1 MYQGA
6 DSRTQETAMRDTA
19 GRLPGGAR
27 QRAYRSA
34 RSHSGRV
41 RAAKVI
47 LPILAVAGIL
57 LTVGWM
63 WLSRVTPDIGMD
75 LSSTAIRDGKL
86 IMANPKLDGLTS
98 GDQPYSV
105 RAARAIQD
113 LGGTNTVELERL
125 QADVPLNADVM
136 ARVTSNAGI
145 YDSEANTLD
154 LLNSIRV
161 ETSDGMSAELETAAI
176 NLQKGSMSTPDPVR
190 ISMPGAVIEA
200 DRLTIEDKGRR
211 LLFESRVKLVVQPGQ
226 FKPGESFGQ
235 PAGNAG
241 AQTGN

>member
-1 MYQGA
+1 MA
-6 DSRTQETAMRDTA
+6 TQETA
-19 GRLPGGAR
+19 RLPDASR

-47 LPILAVAGIL
+47 LPLLAVMGIL
-57 LTVGWM
+57 VTVGWM

-75 LSSTAIRDGKL
+75 LTSTAIRDGKL

-113 LGGTNTVELERL
+113 LTGTKTIDLERL
-125 QADVPLNADVM
+125 QADVPLSADVT
-136 ARVTSNAGI
+136 ARITSNAGR
-145 YDSEANTLD
+145 YNSEANTLD
-154 LLNSIRV
+154 LMDMIRV
-161 ETSDGMSAELETAAI
+161 DTTDGMSAELETAAI
-176 NLQKGSMSTPDPVR
+176 DLQKGSMATPDPVR

-200 DRLTIEDKGRR
+200 DRLTIEDRGRR

-226 FKPGESFGQ
+226 FKPEESFGR
-235 PAGNAG
+235 PVGNAG

>member
-1 MYQGA
+1 MA
-6 DSRTQETAMRDTA
+6 TQETT
-19 GRLPGGAR
+19 RLPGASR

-47 LPILAVAGIL
+47 LPSLAVVGIL
-57 LTVGWM
+57 VTIGWM
-63 WLSRVTPDIGMD
+63 WLSRVTGDIGMD
-75 LSSTAIRDGKL
+75 LSATAIRDGKL

-98 GDQPYSV
+98 ADQPYSV
-105 RAARAIQD
+105 RAARAIQN
-113 LGGTNTVELERL
+113 LGGTKTIDLERL
-125 QADVPLNADVM
+125 QADVPLSADVT
-136 ARVTSNAGI
+136 ARITSNAGI
-145 YDSEANTLD
+145 YNSEANTLD
-154 LLNSIRV
+154 LMDTIRV
-161 ETSDGMSAELETAAI
+161 ETTDGMRAELETAAI
-176 NLQKGSMSTPDPVR
+176 DLQRGSMSTPDPVR

-200 DRLTIEDKGRR
+200 DRLTVEDNGHR

-235 PAGNAG
+235 PVGNAG

>member
-1 MYQGA
+1 MA
-6 DSRTQETAMRDTA
+6 TQETT
-19 GRLPGGAR
+19 RLPGASR

-47 LPILAVAGIL
+47 LPVLAVLAIL
-57 LTVGWM
+57 VTVGWM

-75 LSSTAIRDGKL
+75 LTSTAIRDGKL

-113 LGGTNTVELERL
+113 LTGTKTIDLERL
-125 QADVPLNADVM
+125 QADVPLSADVT
-136 ARVTSNAGI
+136 ARITSNAGR
-145 YDSEANTLD
+145 YNSEANTLD
-154 LLNSIRV
+154 LMDTIRV
-161 ETSDGMSAELETAAI
+161 NTTDGMSAELETAAI
-176 NLQKGSMSTPDPVR
+176 DLQKGSMATPDPVR

-200 DRLTIEDKGRR
+200 DRLTIEDRGRR
-211 LLFESRVKLVVQPGQ
+211 LLFESQVKLVVQPGQ
-226 FKPGESFGQ
+226 FKPEESFGQ